1 MIDAGKAMKYLTNSS
16 RPHLA
21 ASAHQCRVGAVL
33 PPFVL
38 TPRHVSSMSDLDA
51 DETSVDMLDRE
62 GTPDSD
68 VIPYVATLQGLP
80 GGASS
85 RNVGQCL

>member
-1 MIDAGKAMKYLTNSS
+1 MKYLTNSS
-16 RPHLA
+16 RRHLA
-21 ASAHQCRVGAVL
+21 ASARQCRVGAVL

-38 TPRHVSSMSDLDA
+38 TPRHVNSVSDIDA

-68 VIPYVATLQGLP
+68 VIPYVAGLQQLP
-80 GGASS
+80 GGVSS
-85 RNVGQCL
+85 RNAGQCL